1 MLNQC
6 LTWLTLSMSKI
17 PYQDM
22 QILQIFSY
30 AICSWGML
38 YLSRPPYFDIW
49 FCHFFRGPW
58 GARSPIPENNA
69 IAISKQVN
77 TFSLYEE
84 DNKQNILLC
93 AGCLHSYRRMLDF
106 LFFWGVMI
114 VSSMLLSIRMD
125 LFSQQRVM
133 HVLIAGMWYVFSW
146 GKNMMYLIEMKYVSS

>member
-1 MLNQC
+1 
-6 LTWLTLSMSKI
+6 
-17 PYQDM
+17 M

-30 AICSWGML
+30 AICSWGMP
-38 YLSRPPYFDIW
+38 YFKRPPCFDIW
-49 FCHFFRGPW
+49 FFQFSRGPW

-77 TFSLYEE
+77 TFFVAYFHIYEE
-84 DNKQNILLC
+84 GKKQNNLLC

-114 VSSMLLSIRMD
+114 VSSMLLSNRMD